1 MATNSYFTQGTTG
14 EQDLIEN
21 LVVEQ
26 IKMFGKNVF
35 YMPRTLVNE
44 DTTFTEDALSKFDD
58 AYEIEAYIED
68 PTGFTGDGDL
78 FTKFGVRISDQ
89 VTFIISRKRFTEAVD
104 DNAQLIVEG
113 RPNEGDLVYFPMANK
128 IFKIMFVEHEQPF
141 YQLGKIHVW
150 GLKCELFE
158 FSDEQFDTGVTAID
172 QIEQDFSVS
181 ITINF
186 ATGGTGDFTVGEV
199 VAGGTSNITAEV
211 KSWDSTNRQLQ
222 VFNRTGIF
230 TIPETIT
237 GQSSSAA
244 WTTASYNT
252 LNNTSSEYDSIVR
265 LKPLLMES
273 LISQKGIHL
282 VILEVLINVRYIYI
296 Q

>member
-21 LVVEQ
+21 LVIEQ

-181 ITINF
+181 ITVNF
-186 ATGGTGDFTVGEV
+186 ATGGTGDFTVGEI

-211 KSWDSTNRQLQ
+211 KSWDSANRQLQ

-230 TIPETIT
+230 TIPETVT

-244 WTTASYNT
+244 WATASYNT
-252 LNNTSSEYDSIVR
+252 LNNTSSEYDSNSSFETIAD
-265 LKPLLMES
+265 
-273 LISQKGIHL
+273 GI
-282 VILEVLINVRYIYI
+282 IDFSEGNPFGDFGGAN
-296 Q
+296 

>member
-21 LVVEQ
+21 LVIEQ

-252 LNNTSSEYDSIVR
+252 LNNTSSEYDSNSSFET
-265 LKPLLMES
+265 LAD
-273 LISQKGIHL
+273 GI
-282 VILEVLINVRYIYI
+282 IDFSEGNPFGDFGGAN
-296 Q
+296 

>member
-21 LVVEQ
+21 LVIEQ

-181 ITINF
+181 ITVNF

-252 LNNTSSEYDSIVR
+252 LNNTSSEYDSNSSFETIAD
-265 LKPLLMES
+265 
-273 LISQKGIHL
+273 GI
-282 VILEVLINVRYIYI
+282 IDFSEGNPFGDFGGAN
-296 Q
+296 

>member
-35 YMPRTLVNE
+35 YMPRTLVKE

-237 GQSSSAA
+237 GRS
-244 WTTASYNT
+244 TASYNT
-252 LNNTSSEYDSIVR
+252 LNNTSSEYDSNSSFET
-265 LKPLLMES
+265 LAD
-273 LISQKGIHL
+273 GI
-282 VILEVLINVRYIYI
+282 IDFSEGNPFGDFGGAN
-296 Q
+296 

>member
-21 LVVEQ
+21 LVIEQ

-44 DTTFTEDALSKFDD
+44 DTTFTEDSLSKFDD

-89 VTFIISRKRFTEAVD
+89 VTFIISRKRFTESVD

-181 ITINF
+181 ITVNF

-252 LNNTSSEYDSIVR
+252 LNKTSSEYDSNSSFETIAD
-265 LKPLLMES
+265 
-273 LISQKGIHL
+273 GI
-282 VILEVLINVRYIYI
+282 IDFSEGNPFGDFGGAN
-296 Q
+296 